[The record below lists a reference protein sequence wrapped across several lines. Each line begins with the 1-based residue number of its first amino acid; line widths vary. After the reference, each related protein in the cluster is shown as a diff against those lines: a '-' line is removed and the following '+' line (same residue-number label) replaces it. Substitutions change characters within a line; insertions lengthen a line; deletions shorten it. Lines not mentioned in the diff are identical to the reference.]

1 MRLTAVIGGATESE
15 VAIGDGHMIS
25 TGTWLELCEADA
37 ARRGSMATDRAEE
50 FSARVSKGSLA
61 APEEITV
68 IRQEDGWRTHDLTYS
83 LAADGSFVFQ
93 SARAR

>member
-1 MRLTAVIGGATESE
+1 
-15 VAIGDGHMIS
+15 MIS
-25 TGTWLELCEADA
+25 TGRWLEFCEADA
-37 ARRGSMATDRAEE
+37 VRRGSIGTDREEE

-68 IRQEDGWRTHDLTYS
+68 IRQEDGWRTHDLTYVRGS
-83 LAADGSFVFQ
+83 DGNFVFQ

>member
-1 MRLTAVIGGATESE
+1 
-15 VAIGDGHMIS
+15 MIS
-25 TGTWLELCEADA
+25 TGRWLELCEADA
-37 ARRGSMATDRAEE
+37 ARRGSIATDREEE

-68 IRQEDGWRTHDLTYS
+68 IRQEEGWRTHDLIYS

-93 SARAR
+93 SVQAR

>member
-1 MRLTAVIGGATESE
+1 MTAGIGGATESE
-15 VAIGDGHMIS
+15 VANGDGQMIS
-25 TGTWLELCEADA
+25 TGRWLELCEEDA
-37 ARRGSMATDRAEE
+37 ARRGSIATAREEE

-68 IRQEDGWRTHDLTYS
+68 IRKEDGWRTHDLIYA

-93 SARAR
+93 SAQAR